1 MEKNIDTIYSEM
13 LAAFS
18 EKSGYLPHS
27 SCDLAARLY
36 AAAAQLQAL
45 YHQARWVLDQSFPQT
60 AQGAYLDQHA
70 ALRGLSRAVA
80 TRAAGVLRFGVSAA
94 ASGDLP
100 IDAGTVC
107 MTADGI
113 RFATTEDAVLAEG
126 ELYVDVP
133 ALAVEPGRAGNVAAG
148 AVTIMAAMP
157 VGIRA
162 CANPEAFSGG
172 DDLESD
178 DDLRRRLLDT
188 YLRLPNGANAAY
200 YEQSAMSFPQVAAA
214 AVVSRPRGVGSV
226 DVVVA
231 TSAGVPDEELLEE
244 LQAYFEERR
253 EIAVDL
259 QVRAPEKKQVSV
271 TIRVQAEEN
280 RDAAAVR
287 QEVEQAIHSWFDGRR
302 LGQDVLRA
310 KLGELTFDVPGVKNY
325 VIDAPTADIAVSSD
339 VLPWLESLTISEWG
353 AGA

>member
-107 MTADGI
+107 MTADGV
-113 RFATTEDAVLAEG
+113 RFATTEDAVLA
-126 ELYVDVP
+126 
-133 ALAVEPGRAGNVAAG
+133 AQVEPLEETVDEMCDALRERHIGRLKQGDCSIEGGVVFLDVLTNTERISDHCSNIAARIVGMSADDLDAHARKHTLLAGHDDEFNRQLEAARETYL
-148 AVTIMAAMP
+148 AP
-157 VGIRA
+157 LGIQ
-162 CANPEAFSGG
+162 PEA
-172 DDLESD
+172 
-178 DDLRRRLLDT
+178 
-188 YLRLPNGANAAY
+188 
-200 YEQSAMSFPQVAAA
+200 
-214 AVVSRPRGVGSV
+214 
-226 DVVVA
+226 
-231 TSAGVPDEELLEE
+231 
-244 LQAYFEERR
+244 
-253 EIAVDL
+253 
-259 QVRAPEKKQVSV
+259 
-271 TIRVQAEEN
+271 
-280 RDAAAVR
+280 
-287 QEVEQAIHSWFDGRR
+287 
-302 LGQDVLRA
+302 
-310 KLGELTFDVPGVKNY
+310 
-325 VIDAPTADIAVSSD
+325 
-339 VLPWLESLTISEWG
+339 
-353 AGA
+353 

>member
-18 EKSGYLPHS
+18 EKSSYLPHS

-107 MTADGI
+107 MTADGV

-162 CANPEAFSGG
+162 CTNPEAFSGG

-178 DDLRRRLLDT
+178 DALRRRLLDT

-200 YEQSAMSFPQVAAA
+200 YEQVALSYTGVAAA
-214 AVVSRPRGVGSV
+214 KAVGRPRGVGSV
-226 DVVVA
+226 DLYVA
-231 TSAGVPDEELLEE
+231 TDAGIPEAELLTAIESYLEE
-244 LQAYFEERR
+244 KR
-253 EIAVDL
+253 EISVDLRVLAPTPAAVDI
-259 QVRAPEKKQVSV
+259 SV
-271 TIRVQAEEN
+271 ALLPTVGADFAQAKADA
-280 RDAAAVR
+280 DAA
-287 QEVEQAIHSWFDGRR
+287 
-302 LGQDVLRA
+302 LRA
-310 KLGELTFDVPGVKNY
+310 AFTGALLGEGVTLAFLGDLLY
-325 VIDAPTADIAVSSD
+325 H
-339 VLPWLESLTISEWG
+339 LESVANYRFTQPAADVAASPTQLPVLGTVTFSEWEG
-353 AGA
+353 

>member
-107 MTADGI
+107 MTADGV

-162 CANPEAFSGG
+162 CTNPEAFSGG

-178 DDLRRRLLDT
+178 DALRRRLLDT

-200 YEQSAMSFPQVAAA
+200 YEQVALSYTGVAAA
-214 AVVSRPRGVGSV
+214 KAVGRPRGVGSV
-226 DVVVA
+226 DLYVA
-231 TSAGVPDEELLEE
+231 TDAGIPEAELLTAIESYLEE
-244 LQAYFEERR
+244 KR
-253 EIAVDL
+253 EISVDLRVLAPTPAAVDI
-259 QVRAPEKKQVSV
+259 SV
-271 TIRVQAEEN
+271 ALLPAAGADFAQAKADA
-280 RDAAAVR
+280 DAA
-287 QEVEQAIHSWFDGRR
+287 
-302 LGQDVLRA
+302 LRA
-310 KLGELTFDVPGVKNY
+310 
-325 VIDAPTADIAVSSD
+325 
-339 VLPWLESLTISEWG
+339 
-353 AGA
+353 AGT